1 MELEQKMRSAS
12 PGQIGFNHCIKRR
25 GKCLSK
31 EGGTQFAACPSN
43 RSEED
48 YLRLTLDLFELGTYS
63 NWVAR

>member
-12 PGQIGFNHCIKRR
+12 PGQIGFNYCIKRR

-31 EGGTQFAACPSN
+31 EGGTQFAACPAN
-43 RSEED
+43 RD
-48 YLRLTLDLFELGTYS
+48 YLRPTLDLFELGTYS